1 MKQNSSDSE
10 NAVDVVSLLEPAK
23 IIHTSDEEF
32 VHISESK
39 EFNELLSKKKKFL
52 VPMIIFFML
61 FYFALP
67 LLTSFTRVLHQKAI
81 GEITWVWIFAFAQF
95 IMVWVLATI
104 YVSKANKFDKQ
115 VNMILEKKKSGDY
128 L

>member
-1 MKQNSSDSE
+1 
-10 NAVDVVSLLEPAK
+10 
-23 IIHTSDEEF
+23 
-32 VHISESK
+32 
-39 EFNELLSKKKKFL
+39 
-52 VPMIIFFML
+52 MIVFFML
-61 FYFALP
+61 FYFVLP

-95 IMVWVLATI
+95 IMVWVLATV
-104 YVSKANKFDKQ
+104 YVSKANKFDKH

>member
-10 NAVDVVSLLEPAK
+10 NAVDVVSLLEPTQK
-23 IIHTSDEEF
+23 IHTSDQEF
-32 VHISESK
+32 INISESK
-39 EFNELLSKKKKFL
+39 EFNTLLSKKTKFL

-61 FYFALP
+61 FYFTLP
-67 LLTSFTRVLHQKAI
+67 LLTSFTRILHQKAI
-81 GEITWVWIFAFAQF
+81 GEITWVWIFAVAQF

-104 YVSKANKFDKQ
+104 YAAKANKFDKQ
-115 VNMILEKKKSGDY
+115 VSNILEKQKRGDY